1 MQRVRSTAV
10 RTMRV
15 SGKRRRAA
23 DQSQPT
29 VMKRRRHQRGDTYEV
44 SHIEA
49 KHPSTKPGVTKPLGI
64 DASDL
69 PCDAVFNAVFSVI
82 CITALWLGYSWFL
95 PLLF

>member
-23 DQSQPT
+23 DQTQPT

-44 SHIEA
+44 SYIET
-49 KHPSTKPGVTKPLGI
+49 KHPSTKPGVAKPLGI

-69 PCDAVFNAVFSVI
+69 PCDAMFNAVLSAFV
-82 CITALWLGYSWFL
+82 
-95 PLLF
+95 LLH